1 MESSERRSREVDT
14 DPRSSDEISPLAFD
28 DKKKKKKKDKGSKT
42 KSKDGDKKKT
52 KKSKKKSK
60 QSPSEP
66 PEDMWDQQKRSDG
79 LDRSHQFAV
88 DFTGAD
94 FALSQSQDDQAQIL
108 KHSNPRPT
116 TDPGLNARH
125 PVHPLSHLVDTG
137 GPQFSRI
144 IPTENELDMAHNPRV
159 VSRNQASNDVEDEQ
173 SVGGWVI
180 DDTNRGEK
188 IVTYNRRR
196 SSVESNQSHSPREAK
211 VEVNTTLIEHNHCI
225 EDQRGSEHSGY
236 RSSHQAPYTSG
247 YMGEYH
253 SQYGDERSRRSGGS
267 SFADIPPKGTGSGY
281 QGSPRQGDSYY
292 LKEHVASFE
301 RDQGD
306 EQLKYDDAY
315 YEEYAPDRLGDVIGE
330 DSFYDSGTIRSDITG
345 LTGAFSSMYNS
356 RYVHNRNECIYEPD
370 VLPLGYP
377 KYNSGTYGKF
387 EMMEVL
393 ERKKRRQEHGPPAGV
408 RFGLIDIRHYE
419 RVLGDNPRYVIAMM
433 LEGGFHSFP
442 YSVFMVRQLHFRCID
457 FHWLEV
463 QGAKMYHIR

>member
-1 MESSERRSREVDT
+1 MV
-14 DPRSSDEISPLAFD
+14 IVLVI
-28 DKKKKKKKDKGSKT
+28 K
-42 KSKDGDKKKT
+42 
-52 KKSKKKSK
+52 
-60 QSPSEP
+60 
-66 PEDMWDQQKRSDG
+66 
-79 LDRSHQFAV
+79 
-88 DFTGAD
+88 
-94 FALSQSQDDQAQIL
+94 
-108 KHSNPRPT
+108 RPT
-116 TDPGLNARH
+116 
-125 PVHPLSHLVDTG
+125 PVG
-137 GPQFSRI
+137 
-144 IPTENELDMAHNPRV
+144 
-159 VSRNQASNDVEDEQ
+159 
-173 SVGGWVI
+173 
-180 DDTNRGEK
+180 
-188 IVTYNRRR
+188 
-196 SSVESNQSHSPREAK
+196 
-211 VEVNTTLIEHNHCI
+211 
-225 EDQRGSEHSGY
+225 
-236 RSSHQAPYTSG
+236 
-247 YMGEYH
+247 
-253 SQYGDERSRRSGGS
+253 
-267 SFADIPPKGTGSGY
+267 
-281 QGSPRQGDSYY
+281 SYY